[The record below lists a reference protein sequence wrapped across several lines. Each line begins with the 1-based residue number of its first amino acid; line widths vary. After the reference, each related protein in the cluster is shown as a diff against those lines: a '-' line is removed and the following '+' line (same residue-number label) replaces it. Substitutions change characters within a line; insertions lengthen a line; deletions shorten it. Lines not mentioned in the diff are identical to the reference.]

1 MSSIVFAVLTGLMA
15 VAAAVYVARP
25 IMRGASAPRARM
37 IGPLLAIAIGAVAFA
52 IYAVNGEPSVEGR
65 PYAAVADRVMQ
76 ADPRTLSV
84 PEQELRLREM
94 IRRDPDDA
102 DAMVRLGA
110 LLSAADRHLEAV
122 ATLERAVRLE
132 PTPQALS
139 ALGQGLVMLNEGEIT
154 AEARRAFEAAHEQA
168 PGLAPPAFFLAQA
181 AYDAGDRDAAFRRW
195 ADLLSRLDAEDPY
208 RRVVATRAAD
218 LLSRPVAG
226 PIAVEGEGAA
236 GEAPSAPFADM
247 TEAEAEAMIQGM
259 MNRLETR
266 LEANPDD
273 VPGWLTLA
281 RARSLSGDRQAAEAA
296 VARAAAQADG
306 DGERAVLSALARAL
320 EIELEET
327 EA

>member
-1 MSSIVFAVLTGLMA
+1 MSSIVFAVLTGLIA
-15 VAAAVYVARP
+15 VAAAIYVARP
-25 IMRGASAPRARM
+25 VMRSASAPRARLA
-37 IGPLLAIAIGAVAFA
+37 GPLVAAVIGAVAFGV
-52 IYAVNGEPSVEGR
+52 YAFNGEPSVEGR

-84 PEQELRLREM
+84 PEQEVRLREM
-94 IRRDPDDA
+94 IRRDPGDA

-110 LLSAADRHLEAV
+110 LLSGAERHLEAV
-122 ATLERAVRLE
+122 AMLERAVRAE

-181 AYDAGDRDAAFRRW
+181 AYDDGDRAEAYRRW
-195 ADLLSRLDAEDPY
+195 SDLLARLDAEDPY
-208 RRVVATRAAD
+208 RRVVAMRAAD
-218 LLSRPVAG
+218 LLSRPSAG
-226 PIAVEGEGAA
+226 PIEVGDEAGD
-236 GEAPSAPFADM
+236 GEAQRAPFADM
-247 TEAEAEAMIQGM
+247 TEAEAEAMIQSM
-259 MNRLETR
+259 MDRLEER
-266 LEANPDD
+266 LEAEPDD

-296 VARAAAQADG
+296 IARAAAQADG
-306 DGERAVLSALARAL
+306 AGERAVLAALARAL